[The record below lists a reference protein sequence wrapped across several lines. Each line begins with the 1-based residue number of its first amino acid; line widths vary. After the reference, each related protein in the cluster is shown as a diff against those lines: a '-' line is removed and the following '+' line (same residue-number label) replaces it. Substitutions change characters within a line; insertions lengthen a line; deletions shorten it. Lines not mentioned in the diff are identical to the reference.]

1 MTTSDRRSFLARALT
16 SATLLFAGPVAGHA
30 AGIEEAARKFIESLA
45 EKAIQALTKQEVSRR
60 ERIKR
65 FRHLFTETFAVAGI
79 GRWILGRYWRKA
91 TASQR
96 DEYLALFEDLM
107 VASYVDRFTEYAGER
122 LTITKTLPTGD
133 GAVIVFSEIV
143 RPAGGPPI
151 RVDWRVGV
159 KDETHKI
166 VDVIVEGTSM
176 STTLRSAFGSI
187 IRRSGGKVAGL
198 IDVLRK
204 KTESLKKTL

>member
-1 MTTSDRRSFLARALT
+1 MPDRRSFLVGALAST
-16 SATLLFAGPVAGHA
+16 ALLFADPVAGRA

-45 EKAIQALTKQEVSRR
+45 DKTIQALTKKEVPRR

-65 FRHLFTETFAVAGI
+65 FRHLFTENFAVAGI

-91 TASQR
+91 TARQR

-107 VASYVDRFTEYAGER
+107 VVSYVDRFTEYAGER
-122 LTITKTLPTGD
+122 LAITKTLPVGD
-133 GAVIVFSEIV
+133 GAIIVFSEIA
-143 RPAGGPPI
+143 RPAGGPPV

-159 KDETHKI
+159 KDEAYKI

-176 STTLRSAFGSI
+176 STTLRSDFGSI

-198 IDVLRK
+198 IDELRK
-204 KTESLKKTL
+204 KTKSLRKTL

>member
-1 MTTSDRRSFLARALT
+1 MPDRRKFLAGAVA
-16 SATLLFAGPVAGHA
+16 SATMLFAGPAAGQP
-30 AGIEEAARKFIESLA
+30 AGIENAARKFVESLA
-45 EKAIQALTKQEVSRR
+45 DKAIQALAKKDIPRR
-60 ERIKR
+60 ERIER
-65 FRHLFTETFAVAGI
+65 FRRLFNENFAVAGI

-91 TASQR
+91 TARQR

-107 VASYVDRFTEYAGER
+107 VASYVDRFTEYAGES
-122 LTITKTLPTGD
+122 LTVTKTLPAGG
-133 GAVIVFSEIV
+133 GAIIVFSEIV
-143 RPAGGPPI
+143 RPAGGPPV
-151 RVDWRVGV
+151 RVNWRVGV
-159 KDETHKI
+159 KDETYKI

-176 STTLRSAFGSI
+176 STTLRSDFGSI

>member
-1 MTTSDRRSFLARALT
+1 MSDRRSFLAGALA
-16 SATLLFAGPVAGHA
+16 SATLFFAGPVAGQA

-45 EKAIQALTKQEVSRR
+45 DKAIQALTKQEVPRR
-60 ERIKR
+60 ERIER
-65 FRHLFTETFAVAGI
+65 FRHLFNENFAVAGI

-91 TASQR
+91 TARQR

-122 LTITKTLPTGD
+122 LTITKTVPTGD
-133 GAVIVFSEIV
+133 GAVIVFSEII

-159 KDETHKI
+159 KDQTHKI

-176 STTLRSAFGSI
+176 STTLRSDFGSI
-187 IRRSGGKVAGL
+187 IRRNGGKVAGL

-204 KTESLKKTL
+204 KTETLEKSL